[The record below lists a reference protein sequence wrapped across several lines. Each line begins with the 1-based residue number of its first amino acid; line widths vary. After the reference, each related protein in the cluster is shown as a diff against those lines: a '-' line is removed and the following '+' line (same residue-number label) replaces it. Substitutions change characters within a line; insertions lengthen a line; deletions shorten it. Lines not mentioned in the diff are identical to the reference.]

1 MSLFERMVSLI
12 EEETKKNI
20 LYIQKTIESKNH
32 SSYLIGGSVRDL
44 AMGIKPKDY
53 DITTSMYPED
63 VKNLF
68 KRVFDTGI
76 KHGTVTV
83 LLGNDKFE
91 ITTFRKERG
100 YSDGRH
106 PDHIEFGKTL
116 EEDVLRRDFTINSI
130 ALDILNEK
138 IIDTQNGLKDIEAK
152 KITTI
157 GNPID
162 RFTEDGLRPIRCIR
176 FMTSLEFEIDESTYS
191 ALKTTKCITEKV
203 SVERF
208 QDELLKILNCNSP
221 DKGIYE
227 LSKLGYFSL
236 FWKNDTQE
244 DILNDKENSLYSL
257 VKNPIYLRVA
267 YMMYLLLNEK
277 SFDKILVSQ
286 LLKNLKF
293 SNEIH
298 NLSIFTLSLINKLK
312 NNLDYLNLT
321 NDNPDKFSRFL
332 ISEFIQSFGEISLN
346 THLEGFISLFRLLLG
361 ELSSQNINRA
371 FLKIREESPPL
382 RLKDLKING
391 NILKNKYPNLDPKK
405 YGIIIK
411 NCMELVLN
419 NPELNSENYLLET
432 IQSNN
437 Y

>member
-1 MSLFERMVSLI
+1 MVSLI
-12 EEETKKNI
+12 EEETKNHII
-20 LYIQKTIESKNH
+20 LIQKTIESKNH

-53 DITTSMYPED
+53 DITTSMHPDD

-91 ITTFRKERG
+91 ITTFRKEKG

-106 PDHIEFGKTL
+106 PDHVEFGKTL
-116 EEDVLRRDFTINSI
+116 EEDVVRRDFTINSI
-130 ALDILNEK
+130 ALDVLNKK
-138 IIDTQNGLKDIEAK
+138 IIDSQNGLRDIEDK

-176 FMTSLEFEIDESTYS
+176 FMAGLGFKIDENTYS
-191 ALKTTKCITEKV
+191 ALEKTKSITGKV

-208 QDELLKILNCNSP
+208 HDEVIKILNFNSP
-221 DKGIYE
+221 DIGIYE

-236 FWKNDTQE
+236 FWKIDTKE
-244 DILNDKENSLYSL
+244 DILDENEKSLTSL
-257 VKNPIYLRVA
+257 VKNPIYFRVA
-267 YMMYLLLNEK
+267 YMMHLLLRRK
-277 SFDKILVSQ
+277 SFDKNLVSQ

-298 NLSIFTLSLINKLK
+298 NLSLFTLTIISKIKY
-312 NNLDYLNLT
+312 NLEYLNSL
-321 NDNPDKFSRFL
+321 NENPDKFARFF
-332 ISEFIQSFGEISLN
+332 ISEFIQSFGDANLN
-346 THLEGFISLFRLLLG
+346 IHLDGFFRLFRLIVG
-361 ELSSQNINRA
+361 ESVSQTLYTA
-371 FLKIREESPPL
+371 FEKIREKSPPL

-391 NILKNKYPNLDPKK
+391 NSIKIKYPNLDPKE
-405 YGIIIK
+405 YGNILK
-411 NCMELVLN
+411 NCLELVLN
-419 NPELNSENYLLET
+419 NPELNYESYLLGT
-432 IQSNN
+432 IKF
-437 Y
+437 

>member
-12 EEETKKNI
+12 EEETKNNI
-20 LYIQKTIESKNH
+20 IHIQKTIESKHH

-53 DITTSMYPED
+53 DITTSMHPED
-63 VKNLF
+63 VKILF

-100 YSDGRH
+100 YTDGRH

-116 EEDVLRRDFTINSI
+116 EEDVVRRDFTINSI
-130 ALDILNEK
+130 ALDILNKK
-138 IIDTQNGLKDIEAK
+138 IIDSQNGLRDIEEK

-176 FMTSLEFEIDESTYS
+176 FMAGLGFKIDENTYS
-191 ALKTTKCITEKV
+191 ALNKTKSITGKV

-208 QDELLKILNCNSP
+208 HDEVIKILSFNSP

-236 FWKNDTQE
+236 FWKIDTKE
-244 DILNDKENSLYSL
+244 IILNENENSLTSL
-257 VKNPIYLRVA
+257 VKNPIYFRVA
-267 YMMYLLLNEK
+267 YMIHLLLNEK
-277 SFDKILVSQ
+277 SFDKNLVSQ

-293 SNEIH
+293 SNEIY
-298 NLSIFTLSLINKLK
+298 NLSIFTLSIMSKIK
-312 NNLDYLNLT
+312 NNLEYLNSLKE
-321 NDNPDKFSRFL
+321 NPDKFSRFF
-332 ISEFIQSFGEISLN
+332 ISGFIQSFGDINLN
-346 THLEGFISLFRLLLG
+346 IHMDGFISLFRLLMG
-361 ELSSQNINRA
+361 ENASQSVNKA
-371 FLKIREESPPL
+371 FHKIREESPPL
-382 RLKDLKING
+382 KLKDLKING
-391 NILKNKYPNLDPKK
+391 NSIKIKYPNLDPKE
-405 YGIIIK
+405 YGAILK

-419 NPELNSENYLLET
+419 NPELNSESYLLGT
-432 IQSNN
+432 IHNN
-437 Y
+437 

>member
-12 EEETKKNI
+12 EEETKNNI
-20 LYIQKTIESKNH
+20 LYIQKTIKSKNH
-32 SSYLIGGSVRDL
+32 SSYVIGGSVRDL
-44 AMGIKPKDY
+44 AMGIQPKDY
-53 DITTSMYPED
+53 DLTTSMYPEE

-138 IIDTQNGLKDIEAK
+138 IIDSQNGLRDIEAK

-176 FMTSLEFEIDESTYS
+176 FMASLNFKIEESTYS
-191 ALKTTKCITEKV
+191 ALETTKSITEKV

-208 QDELLKILNCNSP
+208 QDELLKILSSNSP

-236 FWKNDTQE
+236 FWKSGT
-244 DILNDKENSLYSL
+244 KENILSENENSITSL
-257 VKNPIYLRVA
+257 VYSPIYFRIA
-267 YMMYLLLNEK
+267 YMMYLLLRKE
-277 SFDKILVSQ
+277 SFNKILVSQ
-286 LLKNLKF
+286 LFKNLKF

-298 NLSIFTLSLINKLK
+298 NLSIFTLAIINKIK
-312 NNLDYLNLT
+312 NNPEYLDSIDEDPN
-321 NDNPDKFSRFL
+321 KFGRFF
-332 ISEFIQSFGEISLN
+332 ISEFIQSFGDTNLN
-346 THLEGFISLFRLLLG
+346 IHLDGFVSLFRLLAG
-361 ELSSQNINRA
+361 ESVSLNINIA
-371 FLKIREESPPL
+371 FFKIREESPPL
-382 RLKDLKING
+382 KLRDLKING
-391 NILKNKYPNLDPKK
+391 NSIKNKYPNLDPKE
-405 YGIIIK
+405 YGFILK
-411 NCMELVLN
+411 KCMELVLN
-419 NPELNSENYLLET
+419 NPELNTESYLLGT
-432 IQSNN
+432 IQSNK

>member
-12 EEETKKNI
+12 EEETKNNI
-20 LYIQKTIESKNH
+20 IHIQKTIESKNH
-32 SSYLIGGSVRDL
+32 SSYIIGGSVRDL
-44 AMGIKPKDY
+44 AMGSKPKDY
-53 DITTSMYPED
+53 DITTSMPPEE

-68 KRVFDTGI
+68 KKVFDTGI

-83 LLGNDKFE
+83 LLDNDKFE

-106 PDHIEFGKTL
+106 PDHVEFGKTL
-116 EEDVLRRDFTINSI
+116 EEDVVRRDFTINSI
-130 ALDILNEK
+130 ALDILNKK
-138 IIDTQNGLKDIEAK
+138 IIDSQNGLKDIEEK

-176 FMTSLEFEIDESTYS
+176 FMAGLGFKIDENTYS
-191 ALKTTKCITEKV
+191 ALDKTKSITGKV

-208 QDELLKILNCNSP
+208 HDEVIKILSFNSP

-236 FWKNDTQE
+236 FWKIDTKE
-244 DILNDKENSLYSL
+244 IILNENENSLTSL
-257 VKNPIYLRVA
+257 VKNPIYFRVA
-267 YMMYLLLNEK
+267 YMMHLLLSKK
-277 SFDKILVSQ
+277 SFDKDLVSQ

-298 NLSIFTLSLINKLK
+298 NLSIFTLSIISKIKDNLEYLK
-312 NNLDYLNLT
+312 SLKE
-321 NDNPDKFSRFL
+321 NPDKFARFF
-332 ISEFIQSFGEISLN
+332 ISEFIQSFGDTNLN
-346 THLEGFISLFRLLLG
+346 IHLDGFISLFRLLVG
-361 ELSSQNINRA
+361 EIVSQNVNKA
-371 FLKIREESPPL
+371 FNKIREESPPL
-382 RLKDLKING
+382 RLRDLKING
-391 NILKNKYPNLDPKK
+391 NSIKKNYPNLDPKE
-405 YGIIIK
+405 YGTILK

-419 NPELNSENYLLET
+419 NPELNSESYLLST
-432 IQSNN
+432 IKS
-437 Y
+437 

>member
-1 MSLFERMVSLI
+1 MVSLI
-12 EEETKKNI
+12 EEETKNNI
-20 LYIQKTIESKNH
+20 IHIQKTIESKNH

-53 DITTSMYPED
+53 DITTSMHPEE

-68 KRVFDTGI
+68 KKVFDTGI

-106 PDHIEFGKTL
+106 PDHVEFGKTL
-116 EEDVLRRDFTINSI
+116 EEDVVRRDFTINSI
-130 ALDILNEK
+130 ALDILNKK
-138 IIDTQNGLKDIEAK
+138 IIDSQNGLKDIEKK

-176 FMTSLEFEIDESTYS
+176 FMAGLGFKIDENTYS
-191 ALKTTKCITEKV
+191 ALDKTKSITGKV

-208 QDELLKILNCNSP
+208 HDEVIKILSFNSP

-236 FWKNDTQE
+236 FWKIDTKE
-244 DILNDKENSLYSL
+244 IILNENENSLTSL
-257 VKNPIYLRVA
+257 VKNPIYFRVA
-267 YMMYLLLNEK
+267 YMMHLLLSKK
-277 SFDKILVSQ
+277 SFDKDLVSQ

-298 NLSIFTLSLINKLK
+298 NLSIFTLSIISKIKDNLEYLK
-312 NNLDYLNLT
+312 SLKE
-321 NDNPDKFSRFL
+321 NPDKFARFF
-332 ISEFIQSFGEISLN
+332 ISEFIQSFGDTNLN
-346 THLEGFISLFRLLLG
+346 IHLDGFISLFRLLVG
-361 ELSSQNINRA
+361 EIISQNVNKA
-371 FLKIREESPPL
+371 FNKIRKESPPL
-382 RLKDLKING
+382 RLRDLKING
-391 NILKNKYPNLDPKK
+391 NSIKKNYPNLDPKE
-405 YGIIIK
+405 YGTILK

-419 NPELNSENYLLET
+419 NPELNSESYLLGT
-432 IQSNN
+432 IKS
-437 Y
+437 